1 MDLMQMLRLNLQFF
15 SQDDTGGSN
24 TDSVEESKEDIEDDN
39 EDEQGADK
47 HKAEK
52 TFTQSELEEIIKQ
65 RLARAEKDK
74 QEAIKEAEK
83 LAKMNA
89 EQKREY
95 ELEKAQKENEELKA
109 KLNRYELGQEASKI
123 LAGLGIVANEEI
135 LAFVV
140 REDAEKTNEAVK
152 AFTSLV
158 DRISDDKM
166 REKLKGTPPKR
177 NSSNQDGIK
186 NPFSKEHFNLTEQG
200 RLYKEDPELYKQLK
214 AQAGL

>member
-24 TDSVEESKEDIEDDN
+24 TDSVEESKEDIEDGN
-39 EDEQGADK
+39 EDKQGADK
-47 HKAEK
+47 QKDEK

-95 ELEKAQKENEELKA
+95 ELEKTQRENEELKA
-109 KLNRYELGQEASKI
+109 KLNRFELGKEATSM
-123 LAGLGIVANEEI
+123 LSEQGIVANDEI
-135 LAFVV
+135 LDFVV
-140 REDAEKTNEAVK
+140 RENAEQTKTAVEAFSKLVK
-152 AFTSLV
+152 ELTEQLV
-158 DRISDDKM
+158 
-166 REKLKGTPPKR
+166 REKLKG
-177 NSSNQDGIK
+177 NSPTKQTTQTATM
-186 NPFSKEHFNLTEQG
+186 SKEEIMSIRDTEKRQ
-200 RLYKEDPELYKQLK
+200 RLIKENIHLFQN
-214 AQAGL
+214 